1 MTLADDARKWHR
13 DPRRN
18 FAVVCYEQWTLEEV
32 GAATAAEPDATD
44 MQHWGL
50 SAEEWYDAV
59 HAAWLE
65 RHSTLLWP
73 SHVALAA
80 LARGHP
86 ATAALRGARCYL
98 CWVGAGCLPTP
109 DRLL

>member
-1 MTLADDARKWHR
+1 MG
-13 DPRRN
+13 
-18 FAVVCYEQWTLEEV
+18 CYAQWTLEEL

-44 MQHWGL
+44 MQRWCL

-73 SHVALAA
+73 
-80 LARGHP
+80 
-86 ATAALRGARCYL
+86 
-98 CWVGAGCLPTP
+98 
-109 DRLL
+109 

>member
-1 MTLADDARKWHR
+1 MTLADYARTWHR

-18 FAVVCYEQWTLEEV
+18 FAVGCYAQWTLEEL
-32 GAATAAEPDATD
+32 GAATAAAPDATD
-44 MQHWGL
+44 MQRWCL
-50 SAEEWYDAV
+50 SVEEWYDV
-59 HAAWLE
+59 IHAAWLE
-65 RHSTLLWP
+65 RSSTLLWP

-98 CWVGAGCLPTP
+98 CWVVCQMW
-109 DRLL
+109 